1 MIFSLYDYDGNK
13 YITRDELVI
22 LMTNVLSSMNA
33 LKDLP
38 APDMKSIEAKTDQFF
53 KGADANND

>member
-1 MIFSLYDYDGNK
+1 
-13 YITRDELVI
+13 
-22 LMTNVLSSMNA
+22 MTNVLSSMNA
-33 LKDLP
+33 LKDLS